1 MVDLNPTTAAAV
13 ALQAPLR
20 SGTPNTPESLRRVME
35 LLFYAYRDI
44 TAEPD
49 RLLADYGFGRA
60 HHRAIHFIRRNP
72 GISVAELI
80 GVLRI
85 TKQSLA
91 RVLRQLVD
99 RQFVVQKTDPI
110 DRRRRRLY
118 LTKNGE
124 ILENLISA
132 PQQERLSRAF
142 SNAGPKAVDGYLQ
155 VLWALADAT
164 DRATLIEKESCQPE
178 AHP

>member
-1 MVDLNPTTAAAV
+1 MVDVNPATAGAR
-13 ALQAPLR
+13 ALRLA
-20 SGTPNTPESLRRVME
+20 SGPGGEESPEALRRVME

-49 RLLADYGFGRA
+49 RLLAEVGFGRA

-72 GISVAELI
+72 GISVAELVE
-80 GVLRI
+80 VLRI

-99 RQFVVQKTDPI
+99 RGFVVQETDAQ

-118 LTKNGE
+118 LTRAGE
-124 ILENLISA
+124 ALENLASA
-132 PQQERLSRAF
+132 PQQARLSRAF
-142 SNAGPKAVDGYLQ
+142 RSAGPEAVDGYLQ
-155 VLWALADAT
+155 VLWALVDET
-164 DRATLIEKESCQPE
+164 DRAALLRASGRPRRGRL
-178 AHP
+178 